1 MRQAATSSGRGD
13 GAAGDSPPGGGMCS
27 DGTSTGAAQLATFAG
42 SGPPSLRALSLGLR
56 TRAPRLLALALAA
69 VLVSACTSDSPRP
82 IRPVDDLH
90 DPNPSVRSQAVSETA
105 RRSDDQL
112 IPELIELLDDD
123 DAAVRLTA
131 GKTLR
136 DLTGRDSGYRAYAEA
151 PELRLQ
157 VENWRAWRAAQPGS
171 AQSAVPGVPGVPATP
186 VMPAVPTLRGARSAP
201 AAPRRCP

>member
-1 MRQAATSSGRGD
+1 MRQAATSSGRG
-13 GAAGDSPPGGGMCS
+13 GGVSGDSPPGGGLCS
-27 DGTSTGAAQLATFAG
+27 DGTLTGALPLATFAG
-42 SGPPSLRALSLGLR
+42 HGSSLFRAFSLGLR
-56 TRAPRLLALALAA
+56 ASAPRLLALALAA
-69 VLVSACTSDSPRP
+69 ALVSACTSDSPRP

-123 DAAVRLTA
+123 DAVVRLTA

-136 DLTGRDSGYRAYAEA
+136 DLTGRDSGYRAYAPA

-157 VENWRAWRAAQPGS
+157 VENWRAWRASQPTS
-171 AQSAVPGVPGVPATP
+171 AHSAYPAVPGVPARSAVPA
-186 VMPAVPTLRGARSAP
+186 MPAAP
-201 AAPRRCP
+201 AAPRSCP